1 MDENMA
7 DTAEVR
13 KNENIEFDKE
23 ELKINTPNKIEG
35 GVASRS
41 IEGSPIDTAAK
52 VRKRSPDKRR
62 QSDTNNTKQSSL
74 YNDLE

>member
-1 MDENMA
+1 MA
-7 DTAEVR
+7 DTAEAR

-41 IEGSPIDTAAK
+41 IKGSPVDTAVK
-52 VRKRSPDKRR
+52 IRKRSPDKRR
-62 QSDTNNTKQSSL
+62 
-74 YNDLE
+74 